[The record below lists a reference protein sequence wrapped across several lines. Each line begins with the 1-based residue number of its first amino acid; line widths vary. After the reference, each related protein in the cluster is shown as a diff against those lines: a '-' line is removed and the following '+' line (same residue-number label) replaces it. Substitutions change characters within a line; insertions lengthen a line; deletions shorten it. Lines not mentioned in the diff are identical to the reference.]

1 MAAIGNVGTF
11 ATTQPIQGDP
21 IGRAMGIVEQ
31 NAFRYRKEEDE
42 KAKEAQKLED
52 ERQKGIAELAGDYD
66 YDISGFSSIDD
77 PVYNFAME
85 AKENVATLQQKMLQN
100 PNMSQMEIADY
111 KRQIAKQDQSFKYL
125 KQFPTLL
132 KAKVDGISKGIAE
145 GKYHKNDWE
154 RLQNEIKNLETGKF
168 KLNIDKNG
176 NPKITVYEQ
185 DDNGNYTKV
194 IKETGLGDYV
204 NSLNPRKAFDY
215 GKSLDDA
222 TKGVK
227 GKLTARQTGVNI
239 TEKLELTPE
248 IVNSA
253 NSYANFILRD
263 ADNRSIMEE
272 QFGVTG
278 NDLRKK
284 VVDDYL
290 ARVEQKDIQ
299 KLDSAYSR
307 LAYDQE
313 KDNAE
318 KQVTISEP
326 SVIIETGNK
335 DGVTLQKGTKSYPLN
350 NAVIKGTGGKE
361 QRATNIYVSP
371 GGKMYLRVENSGS
384 EGASKKVT
392 RYTEK
397 GLKRQKE
404 ALANKVAYE
413 PEFDDIEDV
422 TITDKAAEVE
432 MLDFGKDNSKI
443 GEIAGY
449 MGYKSAAKMQDDF
462 IARSGFDI
470 KPPKFTF
477 TQEKAIQEAIRA
489 NPGYSRQEIIN
500 ALGIK

>member
-1 MAAIGNVGTF
+1 MAIGNVGTF

-21 IGRAMGIVEQ
+21 IGRAMGIIEQ
-31 NAFRYRKEEDE
+31 NAFRYREEEDA
-42 KAKEAQKLED
+42 KAKEAKKLED

-85 AKENVATLQQKMLQN
+85 AKKNVATLQQKMLQN

-145 GKYHKNDWE
+145 GKYHKSDLE

-176 NPKITVYEQ
+176 NPKITVYEP
-185 DDNGNYTKV
+185 DENGAYTKV
-194 IKETGLGDYV
+194 IKETGLGDYI
-204 NSLNPRKAFDY
+204 NSLNPRKNFDY

-227 GKLTARQTGVNI
+227 GRLTARQSGANI

-248 IVNSA
+248 IINSA
-253 NSYANFILRD
+253 NSYADFILTD

-278 NDLRKK
+278 NDLRTK

-299 KLDSAYSR
+299 KLDTSYLNYAR
-307 LAYDQE
+307 GVQ
-313 KDNAE
+313 KDREE
-318 KQVTISEP
+318 KQVVVGTPSE
-326 SVIIETGNK
+326 IIKQGDK
-335 DGVTLQKGTKSYPLN
+335 DGVDLQKGTKSYPLN

-361 QRATNIYVSP
+361 QRATNVYVSP
-371 GGKMYLRVENSGS
+371 GGKMYLRVEETGS

-397 GLKRQKE
+397 GLRRQKE

-422 TITDKAAEVE
+422 TITDKSAEVK
-432 MLDFGKDNSKI
+432 MYDFGKDGSKI
-443 GEIAGY
+443 GEIATY
-449 MGYKSAAKMQDDF
+449 MGYSGPDEMADDF
-462 IARSGFDI
+462 IARSGFEI
-470 KPPKFTF
+470 KAKPTTQKANTSKPKTVIQGGVTYTWNES
-477 TQEKAIQEAIRA
+477 TQSYE
-489 NPGYSRQEIIN
+489 
-500 ALGIK
+500 